1 MTLKQ
6 AIRIVEQHQRWR
18 RDPNV
23 PPRTKMVNP
32 FDVGKAIDV
41 LVLVAKEYA
50 KIHDMNGVKITP
62 KTNNNE

>member
-32 FDVGKAIDV
+32 IDVGKAIDV
-41 LVLVAKEYA
+41 LLVIAKDYLT
-50 KIHDMNGVKITP
+50 IYDMDKVKITP
-62 KTNNNE
+62 KTEKR